1 MKLAEDDKL
10 KAVITTKYVMKNG
23 SPVTEVYY
31 DDDGDWQFFG
41 TEECG
46 EDDAVVI
53 SVQQIIDSD
62 STLADLPDLKKG
74 QKACRTG
81 KNADWEIASM

>member
-1 MKLAEDDKL
+1 MKLVKDDKL

-23 SPVTEVYY
+23 SLIIEVYY

-41 TEECG
+41 SEECS

-53 SVQQIIDSD
+53 SVQQILDIDN
-62 STLADLPDLKKG
+62 TLVDLPDLKKG
-74 QKACRTG
+74 QRAYRTS
-81 KNADWEIASM
+81 KNTNWEISSI